1 MDWNDPND
9 KTGWLI
15 CAIAY
20 VAVFVIAMTVFV
32 VDSIRESRRQK
43 AEAKRWKESGISHLF
58 TIIRK

>member
-1 MDWNDPND
+1 MHWLEDE

-15 CAIAY
+15 CTIAY
-20 VAVFVIAMTVFV
+20 AAVFVISMTVFV

-58 TIIRK
+58 TTTRK